1 MTDKIKMR
9 KQFDCLATLILTV

>member
-9 KQFDCLATLILTV
+9 KNLIF